1 MPMRAQRRAPASGPR
16 RSLCAL
22 GLTVALALVAS
33 ACGSTVSVSEQRR
46 VLTNSGE
53 EGQTASDLGLPGED
67 AADAGSTPTGA
78 IGGAGT
84 SAGGSRASGGVV
96 KSATGATVVTEKEVK
111 VGFVYIEDPGT
122 ANAAAG
128 FVGIGQVN
136 QRRAYDIMIADLNKT
151 GVAGRK
157 VVPVYKTYT
166 TEEAQAKGPD
176 VVNQELCAYFGKE
189 KPVFAAFIGGEDNLR
204 QCFTKAKIP
213 QISSGSGLSYS
224 KTFKDYP
231 YLVETSVPALDR
243 MSAFYIDN
251 LANRNFFKEFKADVG
266 SPPHPTNQPQI
277 ALLRYDEVEYRE
289 GANAVKKELASRGLS
304 LCQGCE
310 FAITRGETTEDAL
323 GESNQIKVAVD
334 ACKDRCTH
342 ILILDS
348 LAGVRLTIFWIQQ
361 AENQVYRP
369 RLGITSLSAPA
380 LVANLLGQPA
390 KNQFRM
396 GQLVGWFPFADVEL
410 ETEEHQ
416 RCKKLFTDGGETF
429 FPNDPGDPTKN
440 KEAQADSYCDEAWY
454 FRAAGNKG
462 GFTQGAESWLNGVN
476 NVGRVP
482 LAGTF
487 IAETRADRHDG
498 VGGIR
503 VGEYQDAPN
512 CNACFRYVTP
522 VIPV

>member
-1 MPMRAQRRAPASGPR
+1 MSSSRSESSSGTK
-16 RSLCAL
+16 RSLFAIA
-22 GLTVALALVAS
+22 LTVALALVAS
-33 ACGSTVSVSEQRR
+33 ACGSTVPLSEQRR
-46 VLTNSGE
+46 VLTQSGE
-53 EGQTASDLGLPGED
+53 DGQVSDVGLPGETTS
-67 AADAGSTPTGA
+67 DAGTATGGA
-78 IGGAGT
+78 ISGSGT
-84 SAGGSRASGGVV
+84 TAAGSRAAGGVV

-111 VGFVYIEDPGT
+111 VGMVYIEDPGT

-136 QRRAYDIMIADLNKT
+136 QRRAYDTMIADLNKT

-176 VVNQELCAYFGKE
+176 VLNQELCAYFGKE
-189 KPVFAAFIGGEDNLR
+189 KPVFAVFIGGEDNLR
-204 QCFTKAKIP
+204 QCMTKGKIP

-224 KTFKDYP
+224 KTFQDYP
-231 YLVETSVPALDR
+231 YLVESSTPALDR
-243 MSAFYIDN
+243 MAGFYVDN
-251 LANRNFFKEFKADVG
+251 LAKRNFFKEFKADVG
-266 SPPHPTNQPQI
+266 SPPHPTNQPVI

-289 GANAVKKELASRGLS
+289 GANAVKRELASHGLS
-304 LCQGCE
+304 IGQGYE
-310 FAITRGETTEDAL
+310 FAIVRGETTEDAL

-334 ACKDRCTH
+334 ACKDKCTH
-342 ILILDS
+342 LLILDS

-361 AENQVYRP
+361 AENQIYRP

-390 KNQFRM
+390 KNQFRF

-416 RCKKLFTDGGETF
+416 RCKKIFQDAGETF

-440 KEAQADSYCDEAWY
+440 KEAQIDSYCDEFWY

-462 GFTQGAESWLNGVN
+462 GFSQGAESWLSGVN

-487 IAETRADRHDG
+487 IAETRANRHDG

-503 VGEYQDAPN
+503 IGEWKKPEP
-512 CNACFRYVTP
+512 CNACFEFVTP